1 MIVQCR
7 VKWTEGDRE
16 VTAMYIDGSNPLLGM
31 ELLEDCLVTLEIG
44 SGQRE
49 ITISSQ
55 S

>member
-1 MIVQCR
+1 
-7 VKWTEGDRE
+7 
-16 VTAMYIDGSNPLLGM
+16 M